1 MSGIIGIDLGTTNS
15 AASFIEDGEAR
26 IIPNDRGSRLTPSVV
41 AFTEADE
48 LLVGEAAKNQ
58 AMINSEGTVRSVKR
72 RIGIDEVITVRDKS
86 YSPQEISSFIL
97 RKIKRDCESYLGKDI
112 HEAVISVPAYFS
124 EPQRRATQEAGRLAG
139 FRVRRIINEPTAAA
153 LAYASTVEGDKSVLV
168 YDLGGGTFD
177 VTVLKSDGKSFSVLA
192 TSGDNMLGGD
202 DFDRILF
209 EKVCE
214 EFSRQSGINISQD
227 AMLGQQLMDQV
238 ERAKIELSGRDT
250 ALIALPFIGGD
261 RKPVHLSYTL
271 KREELNEM
279 IRPLIERTIELSR
292 RAVEESGED
301 VDSLIFSGGSS
312 RIPLVHMLMEK
323 TFQVQPEGKINPDE
337 VVALGAAV
345 QSSLLQE
352 EERGKSAM
360 VTFKDVTPLPL
371 GVEIE
376 GGKFQSVVDRNSPIP
391 AVGTQVFT
399 TVADS
404 QQTVEVHV
412 LQGVGTRAAENTSL
426 GKFLL
431 TGIREARRGVPQIE
445 LRFQVDVDGLLK
457 VTARDLD
464 TGASQNVT
472 ISRDAGEEDE
482 NLSDHSIRLK
492 LDSLVQRTRGLLQ
505 NVPSK
510 IDRSFRDEIEEIIDR
525 SSESSAQQERSE
537 MIECKVAL
545 ETIIGEL
552 LSMQQEQEVGFGRA

>member
-1 MSGIIGIDLGTTNS
+1 
-15 AASFIEDGEAR
+15 
-26 IIPNDRGSRLTPSVV
+26 V
-41 AFTEADE
+41 AFTDTDE

-72 RIGIDEVITVRDKS
+72 RIGIDEVITVREKS
-86 YSPQEISSFIL
+86 FSPQEISSFIL
-97 RKIKRDCESYLGKDI
+97 KKIKNDCESYLGRDI
-112 HEAVISVPAYFS
+112 REAVISVPAYFN
-124 EPQRRATQEAGRLAG
+124 EPQRRATQEAGKLAG

-153 LAYASTVEGDKSVLV
+153 LAYASSVEGHKTVLV

-177 VTVLKSDGKSFSVLA
+177 VTVLKSDGRSFYVLA
-192 TSGDNMLGGD
+192 TSGDNVLGGD

-209 EKVCE
+209 NRVCE
-214 EFSRQSGINISQD
+214 EFSRQSGIDISRD
-227 AMLGQQLMDQV
+227 ALLSQQLMDQV

-271 KREELNEM
+271 QREELNEM
-279 IRPLIERTIELSR
+279 IRPLIERTIELSH
-292 RAVEESGED
+292 RAVQDSGEE

-312 RIPLVHMLMEK
+312 RIPLVHSLMEQ
-323 TFQVQPEGKINPDE
+323 TFHVKPEGKINPDE

-345 QSSLLQE
+345 QSSILQE
-352 EERGKSAM
+352 EERGAGAM
-360 VTFKDVTPLPL
+360 VSFKDVNPLPL

-376 GGKFQSVVDRNSPIP
+376 GGKFQSVVERNTPIP
-391 AVGTQVFT
+391 AEGTQVFT

-404 QQTVEVHV
+404 QRTVEVHV
-412 LQGVGTRAAENTSL
+412 LQGVGAHAAENTSL

-431 TGIREARRGVPQIE
+431 TGIREAKRGIPQIE
-445 LRFQVDVDGLLK
+445 VRFQVDVDGLLK
-457 VTARDLD
+457 VSARDLD

-472 ISRDAGEEDE
+472 ISRDAGEDDE

-492 LDSLVQRTRGLLQ
+492 LESLVQRTRGLMQ
-505 NVPSK
+505 SVPTE
-510 IDRSFRDEIEEIIDR
+510 IDRSFREEIEEILDR
-525 SSESSAQQERSE
+525 SSEASVQQERSE
-537 MIECKVAL
+537 MLECKVAL

-552 LSMQQEQEVGFGRA
+552 LSLQQEQEVGFGRA

>member
-301 VDSLIFSGGSS
+301 VNSLIFSGGSS

>member
-41 AFTEADE
+41 AFTDTDE

-72 RIGIDEVITVRDKS
+72 RIGSDEVIIVRGKS
-86 YSPQEISSFIL
+86 YSPQELSSFIL

-112 HEAVISVPAYFS
+112 HEAVISVPAYFN
-124 EPQRRATQEAGRLAG
+124 EAQRRATQEAGKLAG

-153 LAYASTVEGDKSVLV
+153 LAYASSVEGHKRVLV

-209 EKVCE
+209 ERVCE
-214 EFSRQSGINISQD
+214 DFSRQSGIDISKD
-227 AMLGQQLMDQV
+227 ALLSQQLMDQV

-271 KREELNEM
+271 QREELNKM

-292 RAVEESGED
+292 RAVEDSGEE

-312 RIPLVHMLMEK
+312 RIPLVHTLMK
-323 TFQVQPEGKINPDE
+323 QNFKVNPEGKSNPDE

-352 EERGKSAM
+352 EGRGAAAM

-376 GGKFQSVVDRNSPIP
+376 GGNFQSVVDRNSPIP
-391 AVGTQVFT
+391 AEGTQVFT

-404 QQTVEVHV
+404 QRTVEVHV
-412 LQGVGTRAAENTSL
+412 LQGVGNRATENTSL
-426 GKFLL
+426 GRFLL
-431 TGIREARRGVPQIE
+431 TGIREAKRGVPQIE
-445 LRFQVDVDGLLK
+445 VRFQVDEDGLLK
-457 VTARDLD
+457 VSAKDLD

-472 ISRDAGEEDE
+472 ISRDAGESDKS
-482 NLSDHSIRLK
+482 LSDHSIRLK
-492 LDSLVQRTRGLLQ
+492 LDTLIQRARGLMQ
-505 NVPSK
+505 NVASE
-510 IDRSFRDEIEEIIDR
+510 IDRSFREEIEEILDR
-525 SSESSAQQERSE
+525 SGKASAQQERSE
-537 MIECKVAL
+537 MLECKVAL

-552 LSMQQEQEVGFGRA
+552 LSLQQEQEVGFGRA